1 MAWIEGQYI
10 KDGKYEI
17 KKKLGSGG
25 YGTVYLASDRNS
37 RNVAIKTLHDHLK
50 DDDNYEKFEQD
61 FMNEARRLAKFTHL
75 PFIVK
80 IYEVIKEGDIWGIVM
95 EYIDG
100 ENLEHLGII
109 SQELA
114 LRYIQQVS
122 SALSDIHKNNLL
134 HRDIKPQNIL
144 VRSETKEAILVDF
157 GIAREFTSK
166 IIQTQTPLCTPFY
179 ASPEQHNPKAV
190 RAASSDIYS
199 LSATLYKILTGI
211 EPESAISRCMYGYT
225 LKHPKQINPQISDA
239 VEKAIL
245 KGLEL
250 DACNRPQTV
259 EDWLALMQLKLITI
273 DEYEISQNKL
283 PSLNLKISEYAIAEE
298 QEKHRIARRV
308 EFYITELSAPEYQ
321 SRYRA
326 IQELETFEEKA
337 SPAVPYLIQIME
349 DIDDALSS
357 HVGSVLSK
365 IGVAS
370 VIPLSHLLQHENV
383 EIRRQA
389 SMALESIGVKA
400 IDAIDSLIMSL
411 EDEDAK
417 VRWYS
422 TITLGKI
429 GIEAKRATHKLISK
443 LNDQKEGIRAF
454 AAYALGRIKSE
465 EAIVPLLE
473 KVKDENEYQEV
484 FVACLEALR
493 AIGFDMKEIGF
504 TGDTEIKS
512 VDELIEFYR
521 DNWLKQESERKAK
534 HTGVTI
540 YFMPPLH
547 ASTPPQ

>member
-1 MAWIEGQYI
+1 MDWQEGQI
-10 KDGKYEI
+10 LKDGKYKIEYH
-17 KKKLGSGG
+17 LNNGG
-25 YGTVYLASDRNS
+25 WGEVYLASDDKGNS
-37 RNVAIKTLHDHLK
+37 VAIKFLSPKLK
-50 DDDNYEKFEQD
+50 LRSDYEKIERD
-61 FMNEARRLAKFTHL
+61 FVEEARRLAKFNYL
-75 PFIVK
+75 PYIVK
-80 IYEVIKEGDIWGIVM
+80 FYDVITEGEQWGIVM

-100 ENLEHLGII
+100 EPLDWKGTIPEKT
-109 SQELA
+109 A
-114 LRYIQQVS
+114 LLYIQQIAS
-122 SALSDIHKNNLL
+122 SLSEIHENGML
-134 HRDIKPQNIL
+134 HRDIKPSNIL
-144 VRSETKEAILVDF
+144 VRYEVEEAILIDF
-157 GIAREFTSK
+157 GIAREFTPEK
-166 IIQTQTPLCTPFY
+166 VQTHTIAGTDFY
-179 ASPEQHNPKAV
+179 SAPEQYDQ
-190 RAASSDIYS
+190 RAERSASSDIYS
-199 LSATLYKILTGI
+199 LAATLYKIITNN
-211 EPESAISRCMYGYT
+211 EPQGSISRMLYGEK
-225 LKHPKQINPQISDA
+225 LKSPKQINPSISSV
-239 VEKAIL
+239 VESAIL

-250 DACNRPQTV
+250 RACDRPQTIK
-259 EDWLALMQLKLITI
+259 DWLEMMELELICFSKH
-273 DEYEISQNKL
+273 EITEPTLSFK
-283 PSLNLKISEYAIAEE
+283 SVEESISEAR
-298 QEKHRIARRV
+298 EKRRIQIRIK
-308 EFYITELSAPEYQ
+308 FYIDELSAPEHQ

-389 SMALESIGVKA
+389 SMALELIGVKA

-411 EDEDAK
+411 EDEDVK